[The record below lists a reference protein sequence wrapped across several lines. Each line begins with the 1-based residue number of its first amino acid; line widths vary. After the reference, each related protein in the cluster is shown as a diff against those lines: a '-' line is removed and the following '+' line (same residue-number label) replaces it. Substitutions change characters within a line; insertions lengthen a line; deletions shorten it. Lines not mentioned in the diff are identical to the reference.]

1 MWMRGH
7 NWEKTILVE
16 EIGSAKAQGSGLG
29 LGAHFSVPEVL
40 EKGLR
45 RAEWLKES
53 ELRRRCVGKELI
65 YLFNYMCLYV
75 ALRRSKSTHQTLN
88 SSCFWGMGEK
98 LLLFEKAVRLF
109 FN

>member
-53 ELRRRCVGKELI
+53 ELRRRFVGKELI
-65 YLFNYMCLYV
+65 YLFNYMYSLF
-75 ALRRSKSTHQTLN
+75 ALTELIAHFMFT
-88 SSCFWGMGEK
+88 
-98 LLLFEKAVRLF
+98 
-109 FN
+109 

>member
-53 ELRRRCVGKELI
+53 ELRRRFVGKELI
-65 YLFNYMCLYV
+65 YLFNYKYYIVTVVGRYSMYVFSLLNVCVWGRGWLYKPLLHQE
-75 ALRRSKSTHQTLN
+75 AL
-88 SSCFWGMGEK
+88 M
-98 LLLFEKAVRLF
+98 A
-109 FN
+109 